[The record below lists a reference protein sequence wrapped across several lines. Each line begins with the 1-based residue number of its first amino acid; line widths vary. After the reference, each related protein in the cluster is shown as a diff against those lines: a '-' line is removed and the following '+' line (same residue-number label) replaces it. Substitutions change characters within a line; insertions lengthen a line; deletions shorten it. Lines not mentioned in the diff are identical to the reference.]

1 MRYLLKKIYENG
13 SVEAFEYAL
22 LEEAKEI
29 MDTISIFEDLSIVVL
44 LDTEANTVVRLFH
57 FEDGKLRASFWDG
70 DIVRLR
76 KEYCEPGEEKYIY
89 RVTDINENT
98 RRCLIICENS
108 GMPIPCSECV
118 GLETIEEIK

>member
-13 SVEAFEYAL
+13 SVESFAYAL
-22 LEEAKEI
+22 LEEAKKV
-29 MDTISIFEDLSIVVL
+29 MDTIADFKGIGMVVL
-44 LDTEANTVVRLFH
+44 LDTEADTVVRVFH
-57 FEDGKLRASFWDG
+57 CENGILRASFWDA
-70 DIVRLR
+70 DLVKLR
-76 KEYCEPGEEKYIY
+76 KGYFEPGEEKYIY

-98 RRCLIICENS
+98 GRCLIICENS